1 MAATSTVDARG
12 SAVGCTK
19 SQTAA
24 SPSLRLLSWQ
34 VSNRTGPTTE
44 IAAGLELDSNSLH
57 CTSRPSPSRAL
68 SRSAVM
74 SVVCSR
80 SANTAER
87 LPTTRMQRQYEASC
101 STHASLATRTA
112 EPSERSAAR
121 HGNRRPNIFTMA
133 NLFACHASVSSPP
146 PFAARARR
154 TLARRRS
161 RRLCPKSACRLSAA
175 TDERVCQR
183 QTTLLPVRRRL
194 RRC

>member
-1 MAATSTVDARG
+1 MTATERPPRRLLAATSTVDARG

-44 IAAGLELDSNSLH
+44 TAAELDSNSLH

-80 SANTAER
+80 SVKTAER

-112 EPSERSAAR
+112 EPSERPAAR
-121 HGNRRPNIFTMA
+121 HGNRRPNIFTIA
-133 NLFACHASVSSPP
+133 NLFACHASVSSLLPL
-146 PFAARARR
+146 AARARR

-161 RRLCPKSACRLSAA
+161 RRL
-175 TDERVCQR
+175 
-183 QTTLLPVRRRL
+183 
-194 RRC
+194 